1 MPLPTERM
9 SVFERRSKSAR
20 PGSGIA
26 ASSAQADL
34 ADLRRRLALGE
45 HDLREA
51 DAAEAVEVEGV
62 VGGHRGI
69 LQKRGRVSGSG
80 DR

>member
-1 MPLPTERM
+1 VSAGELP
-9 SVFERRSKSAR
+9 
-20 PGSGIA
+20 
-26 ASSAQADL
+26 ADL